1 MRFHTRPAL
10 IRPALA
16 VTAAVALTVSLAAA
30 SPAQAATYTPLSER
44 SLANSSLGAADVPR
58 WMSRGTK
65 PEPDQTFRKGRTA
78 GAPDLCLDAN
88 GDAIEGKRARQSME
102 SMVTTRVNLD
112 EFQAIEINSNIYQY
126 RTRAAAERAWSHL
139 SSGAARCAGRIEVDV
154 KEDGASVRAVITTEV
169 NHTRPLFGTPGIT
182 LFQDVDL
189 DVNASDVEV
198 AIIGDQY
205 ASYYLAGMSIIRVEF
220 ASINGDFRGVGRV
233 SRGFVDTMSIV
244 IAQRVERRTLR

>member
-1 MRFHTRPAL
+1 MRPL

-16 VTAAVALTVSLAAA
+16 VAASVALTVSLAVAY
-30 SPAQAATYTPLSER
+30 PAQAATYTPLTER
-44 SLANSSLGAADVPR
+44 SLAGSSLGAGDVPR

-65 PEPDQTFRKGRTA
+65 PEPEQTFRKGRTA
-78 GAPDLCLDAN
+78 STPELCLDAN
-88 GDAIEGKRARQSME
+88 GDAIEGRQPRQSMG

-139 SSGAARCAGRIEVDV
+139 SSGASRCAGRIEVDV
-154 KEDGASVRAVITTEV
+154 EEDGASVRAVIITEV
-169 NHTRPLFGTPGIT
+169 NHTRPLFGTQGIT
-182 LFQDVDL
+182 LFQDVEL
-189 DVNASDVEV
+189 DVNASELEI

-220 ASINGDFRGVGRV
+220 ASINGDFRGIGRV

-244 IAQRVERRTLR
+244 IAQRVERRTSRVS